1 MGLRPGL
8 RILAR
13 SPPRR
18 RARLDTILFIPLS
31 AAQYNCDADWAEA
44 SAEIVRRCPI
54 CLCDSIIGHG
64 RRRKQAHDADH
75 DWIRIR
81 RGLCN
86 LCGTTFTLLPPFSPP
101 YCHYSLMARS
111 QALRRYFLEGC
122 SWEAAAP
129 VVRDAN
135 RLADPSTLRRWF
147 RLLDSS
153 HPPFSFLR
161 RTMQAVSQTLGN
173 GYTLQLGLLRLH
185 WRTLFFLLGQF
196 WPLRL

>member
-1 MGLRPGL
+1 
-8 RILAR
+8 
-13 SPPRR
+13 
-18 RARLDTILFIPLS
+18 
-31 AAQYNCDADWAEA
+31 
-44 SAEIVRRCPI
+44 
-54 CLCDSIIGHG
+54 
-64 RRRKQAHDADH
+64 
-75 DWIRIR
+75 
-81 RGLCN
+81 
-86 LCGTTFTLLPPFSPP
+86 
-101 YCHYSLMARS
+101 MARS